1 MRKEEGRRGQQQDED
16 EQQHAGAALVE
27 LWSWCGAARAWR
39 ARPAARE
46 RPRFHPAA
54 LRRGSRLGRGARG
67 AVYAVEVPRE
77 VPDVAG
83 ACAGRPAARRR
94 PSVDGAGPGEA
105 KAGAG
110 AGGGDSDER
119 TAGDGGLGGPGP
131 RSCSRK
137 QHQEGEGD
145 ELLALKVVALPPPG
159 RARGLDAQLAA
170 RLVARHAA
178 SEWRALV
185 AARGG
190 GCGCNERGDC
200 ARCVVALRAVY
211 AAPRALG
218 LLLERGAGDLSSAL
232 RVSGK
237 A

>member
-1 MRKEEGRRGQQQDED
+1 MCWERLAHGGDAAVAPDEY
-16 EQQHAGAALVE
+16 
-27 LWSWCGAARAWR
+27 R
-39 ARPAARE
+39 
-46 RPRFHPAA
+46 A
-54 LRRGSRLGRGARG
+54 LRL
-67 AVYAVEVPRE
+67 AVAN
-77 VPDVAG
+77 
-83 ACAGRPAARRR
+83 AA
-94 PSVDGAGPGEA
+94 PP
-105 KAGAG
+105 
-110 AGGGDSDER
+110 
-119 TAGDGGLGGPGP
+119 
-131 RSCSRK
+131 
-137 QHQEGEGD
+137 
-145 ELLALKVVALPPPG
+145 LADA
-159 RARGLDAQLAA
+159 LDAQLAA